1 MLFLSWGFLF
11 SPCILDLEGLSIDY
25 ATGVKYCTLS
35 ADDAKD
41 EARKLLE
48 PALSSENEV
57 IEAANALHAKQKV
70 AQRELLSLARFL
82 VVRRFAY
89 PLGYEELTRVVKS
102 MIRERYEKTWDIRQ

>member
-11 SPCILDLEGLSIDY
+11 SPCILDLEGLRIDY